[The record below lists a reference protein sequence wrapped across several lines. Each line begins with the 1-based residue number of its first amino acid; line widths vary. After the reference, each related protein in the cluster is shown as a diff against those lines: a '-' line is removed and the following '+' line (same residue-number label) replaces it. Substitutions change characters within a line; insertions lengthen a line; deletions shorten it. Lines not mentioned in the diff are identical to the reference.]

1 MKTLVSTLIIAISA
15 LTPVALEAEPL
26 PLVYEAVT
34 LASTDGKPR
43 IAVFPRSVPLQMAQG
58 RTADTPSV
66 QRIFETMKA
75 RFPAA
80 YGMTTLSISGGR
92 EPVATINLDASKK
105 ETWGLVTAEIF
116 YTLKSFGFETVVA
129 PLYLQEPLNP
139 SLIDAVVM
147 VPVQPWFKATGDDFP
162 STMAVSLDGGR
173 MISTSL
179 FRQLLA
185 TGNPDIARM
194 IQTALSAPLETQR
207 LAAVRA
213 LAGQKPVPADL
224 TSRIPSL
231 LTDSSPAVRK
241 TVLELAESR
250 KIQVAIEDLRKVADA
265 DQEPSLRLA
274 AAKLLSAAGVRDYDH
289 ILEVRNLRSG
299 NPTEI
304 AQSLR
309 RLKTSGKSDIAP
321 AVAETLESPDET
333 VRNLAVEV
341 LLSMKAASVISAALQ
356 NPKVQPAQK
365 APLASG
371 LLALCPGDDSAI
383 TWMAGQTALADRA
396 LAAICGAP
404 APVPPQVSCRK
415 PAGVLPII
423 SLFLKRPETEIRL
436 KAIECLSTR
445 NEQEVLDLLIPM
457 TTTQGTEVAATNAAS
472 SVLSRQPQAVL
483 LGIISGRGVPPA
495 RATRQ
500 FRLMALNGLAS
511 QAQTTALEPAALAIL
526 KGLMKDPDIEIRRAA
541 TGVMARSRDQAVAA
555 LVLDGI
561 NDQDEGIRTAAVI
574 AAGRIPGPA
583 SDAAIRKALEDL
595 SVQVR
600 AASLEILASRPLE
613 GTRAKLQMLAQNQ
626 RPEIRRPAVAAFLR
640 TLGPGDDAVRSQF
653 VSTLLYDNSEE
664 IRIIAVRAMEEMTD
678 TQSARAIGSLVID
691 RSVPVRVEV
700 ARVLGQMRN
709 DVAMDYLKKMI
720 RDQDARVRKAVVEAI
735 GRFPVVTSGPVFQE
749 MLGTESDGT
758 IRALIEQKLAR

>member
-1 MKTLVSTLIIAISA
+1 MKNLVSTLLVVLSA
-15 LTPVALEAEPL
+15 LAPMALDAEPL

-34 LASTDGKPR
+34 LATTDGKPR

-80 YGMTTLSISGGR
+80 YGTTTLSISGGR
-92 EPVATINLDASKK
+92 EPVATINLDPSRK

-116 YTLKSFGFETVVA
+116 YTLKSFGFENIVA
-129 PLYLQEPLNP
+129 PLYLQDPLNP

-147 VPVQPWFKATGDDFP
+147 VPVQPWFNAAGEDFP
-162 STMAVSLDGGR
+162 STIAVSLDGSR

-179 FRQLLA
+179 FRQLLT
-185 TGNPDIARM
+185 TGNPDVAR
-194 IQTALSAPLETQR
+194 IVQAALSAPLEAQR

-213 LAGQKPVPADL
+213 LAAQKPVSADL
-224 TSRIPSL
+224 VARISSL
-231 LTDSSPAVRK
+231 LTDPSPAIRGAI
-241 TVLELAESR
+241 LELAEAR
-250 KIQVAIEDLRKVADA
+250 KIQVALEDLRKVADA
-265 DQEPSLRLA
+265 DQDPALRLA

-299 NPTEI
+299 NPTDI

-341 LLSMKAASVISAALQ
+341 LLSMKAATVVAAALQ

-365 APLASG
+365 TVLASG
-371 LLALCPGDDSAI
+371 LLSMCPGDDSAI
-383 TWMAGQTALADRA
+383 AWMAGQPAMAGRA
-396 LAAICGAP
+396 LAALCGTP
-404 APVPPQVSCRK
+404 AQPPAYCRRSS
-415 PAGVLPII
+415 GVLPVIP
-423 SLFLKRPETEIRL
+423 LFLKRPETEIRL

-457 TTTQGTEVAATNAAS
+457 TTTAGTEQAATAAAS
-472 SVLSRQPQAVL
+472 AVLSRQPQAVL
-483 LGIISGRGVPPA
+483 LGIISGRGVPAA

-500 FRLMALNGLAS
+500 FRLLALNGLAS
-511 QAQTTALEPAALAIL
+511 QAQSTALEPSALAIL

-541 TGVMARSRDQAVAA
+541 TGVMARSRDAAVAA

-583 SDAAIRKALEDL
+583 SDAAIRKSLEDL

-600 AASLEILASRPLE
+600 AAGLEILASRPLE
-613 GTRAKLQMLAQNQ
+613 GTRPKLQMLAQNQ
-626 RPEIRRPAVAAFLR
+626 RPEIRRPAVAAFLK
-640 TLGPGDDAVRSQF
+640 TLGPGDDAVRTQF

-678 TQSARAIGSLVID
+678 TQSARAVGSLVID

-709 DVAMDYLKKMI
+709 DVSLDYLKKMA
-720 RDQDARVRKAVVEAI
+720 RDQDFQVRKTVIEAV
-735 GRFPVVTSGPVFQE
+735 GRFPVASSTPAFRE

-758 IRALIEQKLAR
+758 LKALIEQKLAR